1 MRRCLFGHSTL
12 LLTRRFLLLGI
23 CALLCASLQAQ
34 PSGGGWHNETEYCL
48 SGGRL
53 NLNDSDF
60 ATFNFTL
67 KPGWRF
73 ASGLFVACPLTLS
86 VGEYNLAS
94 SKNFDNQGLAGIAAG
109 YHLPLSGKTDF
120 LEAEISCS
128 STVLNTEFNYLD
140 FGIQFRY
147 GVKAGN
153 FKPFFGL
160 GLSYLRQYDRTVP
173 DKCLLGASI
182 GLLL

>member
-1 MRRCLFGHSTL
+1 M
-12 LLTRRFLLLGI
+12 LTKRLLLLGI
-23 CALLCASLQAQ
+23 CALFSASLLAQ
-34 PSGGGWHNETEYCL
+34 PSESGWHNETEYYL

-60 ATFNFTL
+60 AASNFTL

-94 SKNFDNQGLAGIAAG
+94 SKNFDNQGLAGVAAG
-109 YHLPLSGKTDF
+109 YHLPLSGNTDF
-120 LEAEISCS
+120 LEAELSCS

-140 FGIQFRY
+140 FGIHFRY

-153 FKPFFGL
+153 FRPFFGL
-160 GLSYLRQYDRTVP
+160 SISYLRQYDRAVP

>member
-1 MRRCLFGHSTL
+1 MQIK
-12 LLTRRFLLLGI
+12 RFLLFGL
-23 CALLCASLQAQ
+23 CALLGASLQAQ
-34 PSGGGWHNETEYCL
+34 SSGGGWHNETEYRL
-48 SGGRL
+48 SGSRL

-60 ATFNFTL
+60 AAFNFTL

-86 VGEYNLAS
+86 IGEYNLTT
-94 SKNFDNQGLAGIAAG
+94 SKNFDNQGLVGLSAG
-109 YHLPLSGKTDF
+109 YHLPLFGDTNF
-120 LEAEISCS
+120 MEAEISCS
-128 STVLNTEFNYLD
+128 STVLNTDFNYLD
-140 FGIQFRY
+140 FGIHFRY
-147 GVKAGN
+147 GLKAGN

-173 DKCLLGASI
+173 DNFLLGASI